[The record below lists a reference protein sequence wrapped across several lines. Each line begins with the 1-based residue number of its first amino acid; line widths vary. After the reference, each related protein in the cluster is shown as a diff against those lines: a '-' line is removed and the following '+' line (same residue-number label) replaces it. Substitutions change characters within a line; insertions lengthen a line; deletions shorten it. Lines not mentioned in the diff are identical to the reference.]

1 MSKKYKTNGWICPN
15 NYEFIRQ
22 IRDSSKM
29 NVYRRTW
36 FNPQWRESIIKYKL
50 LQSSIYVN
58 ERSWSKLSQCSE
70 KNTYER

>member
-1 MSKKYKTNGWICPN
+1 MYAKYNGLIVYQISKKSIINLLEMSKKYKTNGWICPN

-36 FNPQWRESIIKYKL
+36 FNPQ
-50 LQSSIYVN
+50 
-58 ERSWSKLSQCSE
+58 
-70 KNTYER
+70 